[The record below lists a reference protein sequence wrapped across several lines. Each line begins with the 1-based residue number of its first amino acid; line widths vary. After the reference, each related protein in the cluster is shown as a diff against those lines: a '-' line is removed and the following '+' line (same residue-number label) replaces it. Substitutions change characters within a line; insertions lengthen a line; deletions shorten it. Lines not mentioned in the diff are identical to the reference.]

1 MEESDSEF
9 VVVGAGVLGLS
20 AARALAVRGHQ
31 VVVCEQATVGH
42 GTSGSKGSARIF
54 RLGYDDPAY
63 VRLAMTARRLWS
75 ELEAESRTT
84 LLTTTGQVT
93 VGDDLDVLTDA
104 MAAAGAPYH
113 RITPAEVKARFPALS
128 VPTDAVYEPG
138 SGVIAADRSLAV
150 LGRVGAVE
158 IRQRTSVT
166 RLDDTGHGVRVV
178 TRTAEKEVVL
188 RGSAAIVCAGP
199 WTAPL
204 VTAGGLGLPSWP
216 TLEQVA
222 YLAPRDGSVDEMPV
236 FVERRRPWFYGL
248 PVVSEGLMKVSLH
261 GAGPAVGLDEL
272 AGKAERGDPDPA
284 WWPSCRRRRAA
295 FCRDWRPSRCPP
307 NGASM
312 TTPPTATSCST
323 ASDPSWWDRGRR
335 VTGSSSHRSS
345 VSCWPIWPPA
355 PTSAGGSAPPP
366 RWAVSPSAVCDRRR
380 AAGDRR
386 STPRGVRR
394 WSEPV
399 DARRYTGAV
408 R

>member
-104 MAAAGAPYH
+104 MAAAGAPFH

-199 WTAPL
+199 WTGPL

-236 FVERRRPWFYGL
+236 VVERRRPWFYGL

-284 WWPSCRRRRAA
+284 LVAELSA
-295 FCRDWRPSRCPP
+295 
-307 NGASM
+307 
-312 TTPPTATSCST
+312 
-323 ASDPSWWDRGRR
+323 
-335 VTGSSSHRSS
+335 
-345 VSCWPIWPPA
+345 
-355 PTSAGGSAPPP
+355 SAGRLLPGLAPEPLSTERCVYDNSPDGDFVLDRVGSVVVGSGTSGHGFKFAPLIGELLADLATGADVGRGIGAAAEMGRFAVRRLRSAPSGGGPTVHP
-366 RWAVSPSAVCDRRR
+366 
-380 AAGDRR
+380 
-386 STPRGVRR
+386 
-394 WSEPV
+394 
-399 DARRYTGAV
+399 
-408 R
+408 